1 MIELKP
7 ESIKYVMILNAE
19 TDRADFTCVLENQT
33 LACGQTC
40 IIYADDHNAVLDC
53 VYSEYTTAV
62 LTGVHIEESGTK
74 RLEAD
79 IRNKINIKVAAGD
92 ISISGTF

>member
-19 TDRADFTCVLENQT
+19 TDRADFTCVLNNQT
-33 LACGQTC
+33 LTCGQPC
-40 IIYADDHNAVLDC
+40 IIYADDHDAVLDC
-53 VYSEYTTAV
+53 IYSEYTTTV
-62 LTGVHIEESGTK
+62 LSGMHIEVSGTK
-74 RLEAD
+74 RLEVD

-92 ISISGTF
+92 ISTSGTF